1 MDEGH
6 ELTEELLADLERRVH
21 SAYNAAHG
29 DLETVIADY
38 FANFEKRDK
47 EMLALLNEGKISEE
61 KYKQWRLAQMGRGER
76 YKALQ
81 KKIADRMLNANQTAV
96 AYMND
101 ATPGIYSL
109 NYNYSAYTIEQANEG
124 IDFTLFDEQTVRRLV
139 ADDPELWPRPR
150 IDIPADLLWNK
161 NNVRNAITSGILLG
175 ESIGKIAS
183 RLERVTDM
191 NRNAAIRN
199 ARTAVTGAQN
209 AGRQASYERA
219 AEMGIRVAKEWKA
232 VHDFRT
238 RHSHAELDGKR
249 VPFNE
254 KFHSILG
261 SEMMYPG
268 DKNGKPADVY
278 NCRCTMDYVDPLS
291 DKRETYN
298 EWFARKEKAD
308 PDGVRLEIRKIRNE
322 SSDREQYARYYD
334 VVKTKAGKTFADFQ
348 AMKYTD
354 PEKWKYIKLDYSRR
368 NKLIK
373 HPELALPNSSSAVIA
388 NEKFTKYLFNPDN
401 KNGWAK
407 GQAMSARLGY
417 SLDNWETLQKEI
429 LQAASRYP
437 ATAKG
442 NSGYGERFEQRIVFY
457 GVKGT
462 PANVVVGWI
471 QREDGAVSL
480 TSAHI
485 KEVE

>member
-29 DLETVIADY
+29 DLESVIADY

-47 EMLALLNEGKISEE
+47 EMLALLNEGKITEE

-219 AEMGIRVAKEWKA
+219 AEMGIRVVKEWIA
-232 VHDFRT
+232 TFDFRT
-238 RHSHAELDGKR
+238 RHSHAELDGER
-249 VPFNE
+249 VPYNE

-268 DKNGKPADVY
+268 DRNGKPADVY
-278 NCRCTMDYVDPLS
+278 NCRCTTAYFDPLS
-291 DKRETYN
+291 TRKRETYN
-298 EWFARKEKAD
+298 EWFAKKEKAE
-308 PDGVRLEIRKIRNE
+308 PDGVRLEIKKIRNE
-322 SSDREQYARYYD
+322 SSDRALWKKYREEFGKNAP
-334 VVKTKAGKTFADFQ
+334 KTFAEFQ
-348 AMKYTD
+348 ELKY
-354 PEKWKYIKLDYSRR
+354 
-368 NKLIK
+368 
-373 HPELALPNSSSAVIA
+373 
-388 NEKFTKYLFNPDN
+388 
-401 KNGWAK
+401 
-407 GQAMSARLGY
+407 
-417 SLDNWETLQKEI
+417 
-429 LQAASRYP
+429 
-437 ATAKG
+437 
-442 NSGYGERFEQRIVFY
+442 NSGDWEMYKTYVRSLRSGELTYLADFKLYKKTSTQIDEVLVGVTTSNGITISGKSNHFVARCIGSIEQRRS
-457 GVKGT
+457 GVDVKD
-462 PANVVVGWI
+462 ALY
-471 QREDGAVSL
+471 AL
-480 TSAHI
+480 TSSEAKVFPVRTDENGNQSQKFRGKGVDVTVNPNTCI
-485 KEVE
+485 LIQANPERRPNK

>member
-29 DLETVIADY
+29 DLETVISDY

-47 EMLALLNEGKISEE
+47 EMLALLNEGKITEE

-219 AEMGIRVAKEWKA
+219 AEMGIKVRKKWVATIDK
-232 VHDFRT
+232 RT
-238 RHSHAELDGKR
+238 RHSHAALDGKI
-249 VPFNE
+249 VAYNE
-254 KFHSILG
+254 KFRSILG

-268 DKNGKPADVY
+268 DREGKPADVY
-278 NCRCTMDYVDPLS
+278 NCRCTVSTVEKDGIEAEPRMRRVRDPV
-291 DKRETYN
+291 T
-298 EWFARKEKAD
+298 
-308 PDGVRLEIRKIRNE
+308 
-322 SSDREQYARYYD
+322 
-334 VVKTKAGKTFADFQ
+334 GK
-348 AMKYTD
+348 
-354 PEKWKYIKLDYSRR
+354 
-368 NKLIK
+368 
-373 HPELALPNSSSAVIA
+373 
-388 NEKFTKYLFNPDN
+388 
-401 KNGWAK
+401 
-407 GQAMSARLGY
+407 
-417 SLDNWETLQKEI
+417 
-429 LQAASRYP
+429 
-437 ATAKG
+437 
-442 NSGYGERFEQRIVFY
+442 
-457 GVKGT
+457 
-462 PANVVVGWI
+462 NVVVQNVTYSEWVK
-471 QREDGAVSL
+471 QKATTLDSF
-480 TSAHI
+480 
-485 KEVE
+485 